1 MHFKFAPMGL
11 LLAMAFD
18 DDNGATS
25 RLWRSLA
32 LVRIINSINVN
43 F

>member
-1 MHFKFAPMGL
+1 MHFKFAPMAL
-11 LLAMAFD
+11 LLAVAFD
-18 DDNGATS
+18 DAKGTTS

-32 LVRIINSINVN
+32 LVRIINSIDVN